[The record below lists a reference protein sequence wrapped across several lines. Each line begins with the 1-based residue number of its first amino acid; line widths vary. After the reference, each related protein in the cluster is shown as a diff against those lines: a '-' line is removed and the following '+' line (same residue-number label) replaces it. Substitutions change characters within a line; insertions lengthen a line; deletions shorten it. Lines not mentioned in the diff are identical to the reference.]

1 MPDGSGTGGK
11 ENLRVGRYL
20 GGGRYLVFHRGGS
33 GAGLRFLYVSVWEGK
48 FAILCAS
55 RLGPAKRIGWAGGM
69 VEHWLACKD
78 SWWRLSS
85 SEITRSWGLEW
96 TAKLKANKICVGST
110 GLVSQTHLDM

>member
-20 GGGRYLVFHRGGS
+20 GRGRYLVFHRGGS

-55 RLGPAKRIGWAGGM
+55 RLGPAKRIGWAGG
-69 VEHWLACKD
+69 VVGAL
-78 SWWRLSS
+78 SGIQSRLVAAVL
-85 SEITRSWGLEW
+85 IGGTM
-96 TAKLKANKICVGST
+96 KLGA
-110 GLVSQTHLDM
+110 